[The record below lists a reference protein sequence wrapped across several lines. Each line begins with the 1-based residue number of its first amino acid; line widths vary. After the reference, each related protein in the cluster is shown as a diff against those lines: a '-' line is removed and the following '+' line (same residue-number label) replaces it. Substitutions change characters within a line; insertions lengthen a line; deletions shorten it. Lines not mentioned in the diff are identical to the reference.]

1 MLTGSVKT
9 TKVTR
14 DLTDSNVHTS
24 SDCITSALDHLYLT
38 FCTPQ
43 STKQHMNM
51 KINKV
56 VVMYLDKSEIVRPAV
71 PPDVSVVKGILSSYI
86 FLFLDTP
93 NHYCMSSLSGRK
105 SSSL

>member
-1 MLTGSVKT
+1 
-9 TKVTR
+9 
-14 DLTDSNVHTS
+14 
-24 SDCITSALDHLYLT
+24 
-38 FCTPQ
+38 
-43 STKQHMNM
+43 MNM

-93 NHYCMSSLSGRK
+93 NHLPMT
-105 SSSL
+105 